1 MYIYIYSTY
10 LCIGVLFWFLLEY
23 IYIYI
28 HEFHAAGTCGNGRSS
43 HACIHARKKAYYY
56 PNIYIYTHAC
66 IHASMQGSIQHG
78 PCAALMLSLQAVST
92 TATSRQTHWLQ
103 AAKVSTPSTVVL
115 MATQPMVSLADVAWM
130 APFVEG
136 GMGPLADKTICKYR
150 HCGSNRRSEWILFR
164 GTEGANKSRDIG
176 FLRLTTKNLG
186 LEFGGVCHVCQSA

>member
-23 IYIYI
+23 IYIYMSFMQRG
-28 HEFHAAGTCGNGRSS
+28 HVGMGGQVMHASMHGRR
-43 HACIHARKKAYYY
+43 HIITQ
-56 PNIYIYTHAC
+56 IYIYTHAC